1 MLSSPSLCIDI
12 VNIFWV
18 VNIFSLIA
26 IIEWIPELRRE
37 FYLGVLRVDGS
48 WSKLWNERASICQ
61 MGGCKNWEIRNR
73 HGKVEG
79 WEKTRRIL
87 LICSNVQGAVYGP
100 LFWMDIRK
108 SVTLTK
114 MRRKTWSQ
122 RIVIKD
128 YLFWRKYLAMLRIFD
143 LVQFALQT
151 FNLILSSPKL
161 WVHIILVCVV
171 TVNYVTIFIH
181 FHNLNRRNIKITY
194 SNGTLARI
202 ESLREL
208 IIKKVQ
214 ITKWKMTYNFEKL
227 KFLLRIKLKG

>member
-128 YLFWRKYLAMLRIFD
+128 YLFWRKYLAMLPNFQSCSICPSNFQFD
-143 LVQFALQT
+143 F
-151 FNLILSSPKL
+151 
-161 WVHIILVCVV
+161 
-171 TVNYVTIFIH
+171 
-181 FHNLNRRNIKITY
+181 
-194 SNGTLARI
+194 
-202 ESLREL
+202 EL
-208 IIKKVQ
+208 P
-214 ITKWKMTYNFEKL
+214 
-227 KFLLRIKLKG
+227 